1 QLSLSA
7 WARSK
12 PELKRLRAEIRSQIG
27 GKGRYAM
34 DVMGIGLFKLAS
46 RRLSSLATR
55 HQVIAENVSNAN
67 TPGFVA
73 RDLKPFEAAL
83 EEAEVRLARTRP
95 GHMSVAWSTT
105 ASSAWTTTRRSG
117 RSCPAATASSSS
129 RKCLRG

>member
-1 QLSLSA
+1 
-7 WARSK
+7 
-12 PELKRLRAEIRSQIG
+12 
-27 GKGRYAM
+27 M

-46 RRLSSLATR
+46 RRLSYLATR

-95 GHMSVAWSTT
+95 GHMSVASVDHGEFRLDSDPVVWEIVPSGNSVVLEQEMLKGSETVVSYSLVSNVYK
-105 ASSAWTTTRRSG
+105 SSHSMLKMAVSNQ
-117 RSCPAATASSSS
+117 
-129 RKCLRG
+129 